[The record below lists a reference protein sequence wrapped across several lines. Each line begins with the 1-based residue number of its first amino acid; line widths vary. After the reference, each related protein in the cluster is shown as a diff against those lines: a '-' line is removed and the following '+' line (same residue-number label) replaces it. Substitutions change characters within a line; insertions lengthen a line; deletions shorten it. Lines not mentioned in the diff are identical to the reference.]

1 MTTQIHPGM
10 TIQLDG
16 KIFRVESTVKVSP
29 PKGNPFLKTK
39 LRDLVS
45 DALIEKNFKPDQS
58 IEEVALIEHDLEYL
72 YPEGKV
78 YVFLDV
84 ETLDQI
90 RIQSEVLK
98 DAIDYLKEGTQ
109 LKAIFYGE
117 TVFSVELPQFLELMV
132 VKTEAN
138 EGAQAQSNTT
148 KLAVLET
155 GAKIQVPLFI
165 ETGDIVKVDTQE
177 NQYIQRV

>member
-10 TIQLDG
+10 TIQIEG
-16 KIFRVESTVKVSP
+16 KIYRVESTVKVSP
-29 PKGNPFLKTK
+29 PKGSAFLKTK
-39 LRDLVS
+39 LRDLVN
-45 DALIEKNFKPDQS
+45 DAIIEKNFKPDQS
-58 IEEVALIEHDLEYL
+58 IEEVALVEHDLEYL
-72 YPEGKV
+72 YPEGKN
-78 YVFLDV
+78 YLFLDV
-84 ETLDQI
+84 ETLQQI
-90 RIQSEVLK
+90 EVQPDILK
-98 DAIDYLKEGTQ
+98 DAIHYLKEGTQ
-109 LKAIFYGE
+109 IKAVFYGK

-138 EGAQAQSNTT
+138 EGAQAQANTT
-148 KLAVLET
+148 KQAVLET